1 MKELEKLNILRVNK
15 TDHNMFYFFIQTL
28 QFNFNFENCHFKKV
42 FSFSFYTIQ
51 VCQGL
56 LIGIYCQRFVAPNL
70 YKGERMTVDLS
81 RYTSSRLHSLL
92 SNNFIFPIFFIFRL
106 IPWHPGV
113 KNIQKKE
120 KPKISQSSSY

>member
-15 TDHNMFYFFIQTL
+15 TDHNNMFYFFIQTL
-28 QFNFNFENCHFKKV
+28 QFNFNFENWQFKKV
-42 FSFSFYTIQ
+42 FSSSFYTIQ

-92 SNNFIFPIFFIFRL
+92 SMLYNHSTPHSFSISNFL
-106 IPWHPGV
+106 
-113 KNIQKKE
+113 
-120 KPKISQSSSY
+120 SYSSTILRTYFCQLNTC